1 MWGAAIC
8 SHERRYSPRPEE
20 SKQGFP
26 YSWHSRRLWT
36 SCCGRKQNSRT
47 LEKQPSLKCWA
58 ISLALKR
65 FDFEK
70 RNPQA
75 FMGLTETVTHLDS
88 GLVNSSLAERAP
100 PTSQGVHSG
109 APIRAASC
117 AGVLGVLAI
126 QALHSRWQWRLCW
139 GTFQALKNPCHA
151 ALPACSLQQAVIIS
165 LKRALQLVQAL
176 SLSWW
181 MSLHISVAGIL
192 ILAAAHKLS
201 RTKSDEEI
209 QDWLAPAACHCIVHL
224 PADLYD

>member
-8 SHERRYSPRPEE
+8 SHEHRYSPRPEE

-26 YSWHSRRLWT
+26 CSWHSWRLWT

-58 ISLALKR
+58 ISLALKSLIL
-65 FDFEK
+65 K
-70 RNPQA
+70 SKTNPQA
-75 FMGLTETVTHLDS
+75 FTGLTETVTHLES

-109 APIRAASC
+109 APIWAASC
-117 AGVLGVLAI
+117 AGVLGVLAVH
-126 QALHSRWQWRLCW
+126 APRSRWQWRLCW
-139 GTFQALKNPCHA
+139 GTFQAVKNPCHA
-151 ALPACSLQQAVIIS
+151 SLPACSLQQAVIIS

-181 MSLHISVAGIL
+181 MSLHVSVAGIL
-192 ILAAAHKLS
+192 ALAAAHKLS

-209 QDWLAPAACHCIVHL
+209 QDWLAPAAAI
-224 PADLYD
+224 A

>member
-117 AGVLGVLAI
+117 TGVLGVLAI
-126 QALHSRWQWRLCW
+126 QALRSRWQWRLCW
-139 GTFQALKNPCHA
+139 GTFQALRTLAMQPFQPAAYNRRLSLAWKELCSLFKPCH
-151 ALPACSLQQAVIIS
+151 CHGECHSTFRWQEFS
-165 LKRALQLVQAL
+165 SWLQLT
-176 SLSWW
+176 S
-181 MSLHISVAGIL
+181 
-192 ILAAAHKLS
+192 
-201 RTKSDEEI
+201 
-209 QDWLAPAACHCIVHL
+209 
-224 PADLYD
+224 